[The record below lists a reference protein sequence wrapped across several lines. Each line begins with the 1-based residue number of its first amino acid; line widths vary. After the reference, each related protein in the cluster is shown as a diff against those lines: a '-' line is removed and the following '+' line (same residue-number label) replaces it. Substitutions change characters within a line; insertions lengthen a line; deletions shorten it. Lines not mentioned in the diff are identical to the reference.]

1 LDVSLVTQKSLWWL
15 LPIILVSLGL
25 VYWQYF
31 HKNKYHNNLS
41 RLQVLMLSG
50 LRFTAYFL
58 ILFLLLGPRVKYNKR
73 VENKPILI
81 FAQDNS
87 SSIRFSKD
95 SSYYL
100 NQYPNE
106 ITTFF
111 KDVEGKYKINK
122 FTFGENVK
130 NLDTFQFEDSQTD
143 FSEFLTFLK
152 DNYGA
157 NENIQVLLASDGL
170 YNTGKNPAYEVNK
183 LGIPIH
189 TIQLGDT
196 SAISDVSIYSV
207 KSNKIAFTNNKMPVR
222 VGIKAN
228 NITSGNFQIEIKR
241 ENKVLIQDEISSE
254 KTSFYIEKDYFI
266 QANKKGI
273 QRFVVNV
280 ISDSEEYTLKNNS
293 SEFVVEV
300 LESKRKIAICF
311 DQYHPDLAAIKSALD
326 ENKNFNTELI
336 DVSEK
341 NVDLKNVNLCVMY
354 QIPSTENSYAALFQR
369 VVQQKIP
376 LLMIIGGSSGL
387 AELNI
392 LELGVN
398 FPQNSD
404 LVQNAVY
411 DGNKLFSL
419 FQSDISKDNIFEK
432 LPPLQAPFGMV
443 NFNVENQVLANQKVK
458 GISTNYPLISFSS
471 IYDQK
476 IAWIFGEGMWRWKL
490 HEFQMYESNDSFNEL
505 LNKIVQYQALKV
517 NKDQLIL
524 KHDKDFIKGD
534 VIKIDAELYNKS
546 YQVTNKPDLN
556 IVLTDSKGK
565 SYNYNFNKDNLA
577 FSLSLNFLEKD
588 KYTYQVKTVGL
599 EKELQANGA
608 FVVRDNDLES
618 KSLEA
623 NGKILKQI
631 SKSSNGEYFALSNLK
646 KLKKFLLSE
655 KRTKPTV
662 TVEVS
667 YGYAVDLLYLLSFIV
682 IIMILEWF
690 LRKYWLGN

>member
-1 LDVSLVTQKSLWWL
+1 
-15 LPIILVSLGL
+15 
-25 VYWQYF
+25 
-31 HKNKYHNNLS
+31 
-41 RLQVLMLSG
+41 
-50 LRFTAYFL
+50 
-58 ILFLLLGPRVKYNKR
+58 
-73 VENKPILI
+73 
-81 FAQDNS
+81 
-87 SSIRFSKD
+87 
-95 SSYYL
+95 
-100 NQYPNE
+100 
-106 ITTFF
+106 
-111 KDVEGKYKINK
+111 
-122 FTFGENVK
+122 
-130 NLDTFQFEDSQTD
+130 
-143 FSEFLTFLK
+143 
-152 DNYGA
+152 
-157 NENIQVLLASDGL
+157 
-170 YNTGKNPAYEVNK
+170 
-183 LGIPIH
+183 
-189 TIQLGDT
+189 
-196 SAISDVSIYSV
+196 
-207 KSNKIAFTNNKMPVR
+207 
-222 VGIKAN
+222 
-228 NITSGNFQIEIKR
+228 
-241 ENKVLIQDEISSE
+241 
-254 KTSFYIEKDYFI
+254 
-266 QANKKGI
+266 
-273 QRFVVNV
+273 
-280 ISDSEEYTLKNNS
+280 
-293 SEFVVEV
+293 
-300 LESKRKIAICF
+300 
-311 DQYHPDLAAIKSALD
+311 
-326 ENKNFNTELI
+326 
-336 DVSEK
+336 
-341 NVDLKNVNLCVMY
+341 
-354 QIPSTENSYAALFQR
+354 
-369 VVQQKIP
+369 
-376 LLMIIGGSSGL
+376 MIIGGSSGL